1 MEKGRYEL
9 NDEGFINDHVREAAT
24 SISKAI
30 HVYCEGHYAHSNAKD
45 IPNNHSLA
53 KIMNLLK
60 ELDENTA
67 EHANRVHAPKLF
79 KTHKP
84 TSKAKTRWNI

>member
-1 MEKGRYEL
+1 MEKGRYER

-30 HVYCEGHYAHSNAKD
+30 HLYCEGHYAHSNAKD
-45 IPNNHSLA
+45 IPNNHSLV

-67 EHANRVHAPKLF
+67 EHANRTHEPKLF
-79 KTHKP
+79 IIHKP
-84 TSKAKTRWNI
+84 TPEAKTRWNI